1 MSKLSK
7 EQVQILVGLIATA
20 EPDSINCDECFGRIG
35 EFAEM
40 ALEGR
45 EIPEGM
51 QVIQR
56 HLEQCPC
63 CKGEYEA
70 LLDALGELETV

>member
-7 EQVQILVGLIATA
+7 EQVQILVGLISTT
-20 EPDSINCDECFGRIG
+20 ESDELSCGDCFGRIG
-35 EFAEM
+35 EYAEM
-40 ALEGR
+40 ALEGC
-45 EIPEGM
+45 ELLEGM

-63 CKGEYEA
+63 
-70 LLDALGELETV
+70 